1 MACINSYAT
10 LADLLAF
17 ITPRGQTIAA
27 NVPEE
32 AVLERLLQSVSR
44 YFDSKTDHHFY
55 PWVQTRW
62 FDTPGDDDTDLRNLR
77 MDADLL
83 EIIAITNGNGIAVP
97 SSAYYVIPA
106 NEYPITDI
114 HLRDIAPYQWY
125 PDVSGNTHS
134 VIQVQAIWGERGE
147 YDIRGWVQAGTLSAA
162 MTDTTT
168 ASFSS
173 AATLVT
179 SQIVRI
185 DNELLIVSG
194 NSSPYSVRQRGENGS
209 TAATHLNGAPI
220 YVWQVE
226 DDLILATLETCNNII
241 SSRFGQS
248 SAGRI
253 TFTAAGIVIR
263 PDDISAL
270 GKDIINGYR
279 RRL

>member
-1 MACINSYAT
+1 MTVINGYAT

-17 ITPRGQTIAA
+17 ITPRGQTIPA

-32 AVLERLLQSVSR
+32 AVLERLLTSVSR

-62 FDTPGDDDTDLRNLR
+62 FDTPNNDSLDLRNLR
-77 MDADLL
+77 MDAALL
-83 EIIAITNGNGIAVP
+83 EIITVTNGNGVVVP

-125 PDVSGNTHS
+125 PDASGNTHS
-134 VIQVQAIWGERGE
+134 VIQVLAIWGERGE

-168 ASFSS
+168 ASFST
-173 AATLVT
+173 AATLT
-179 SQIVRI
+179 PSQIVRI
-185 DNELLIVSG
+185 DNELLIISATG
-194 NSSPYSVRQRGENGS
+194 TPYTVRQRGENGS

-226 DDLILATLETCNNII
+226 DDLVLATLETCNNIV

-253 TFTAAGIVIR
+253 TFTQAGIVIR

-270 GKDIINGYR
+270 GRDIIHGYQR
-279 RRL
+279 HL

>member
-1 MACINSYAT
+1 MTVINGYAT

-17 ITPRGQTIAA
+17 ITPRGQTIPA
-27 NVPEE
+27 NAPEE
-32 AVLERLLQSVSR
+32 AVLERLLTSVSR

-62 FDTPGDDDTDLRNLR
+62 FDTPNNDSLDLRNLR
-77 MDADLL
+77 MDTDLL
-83 EIIAITNGNGIAVP
+83 EIITVTNGNGVVVP

-125 PDVSGNTHS
+125 PDASGNTHS
-134 VIQVQAIWGERGE
+134 VIQVLAIWGERGE

-168 ASFSS
+168 KSFAPSGF
-173 AATLVT
+173 TPVV

-185 DNELLIVSG
+185 DNELLICSDAAG
-194 NSSPYSVRQRGENGS
+194 AVRQRGENGS
-209 TAATHLNGAPI
+209 TPATHLINTPVYI
-220 YVWQVE
+220 WQVE
-226 DDLILATLETCNNII
+226 DDLIMATLETCNNLI
-241 SSRFGQS
+241 SSRFGQA

-253 TFTAAGIVIR
+253 TFTASGIVIR

-270 GKDIINGYR
+270 GQSIIDGYR
-279 RRL
+279 HRL